1 MNMIDRHDLIKRSFD
16 AGAIATAF
24 GGLIEM
30 LPAIATS
37 LSIIWMALRIYEMD
51 TTQRQLG
58 RARATIARLNAWL
71 RKGR

>member
-1 MNMIDRHDLIKRSFD
+1 MIDRHDIIKRGFD

-37 LSIIWMALRIYEMD
+37 LSIIWMGLRIYEME

-58 RARATIARLNAWL
+58 RARSAIARIHDWL